1 MAVFPILVV
10 SLYIAVADTLVNLF
24 AAVAVCQYRLVVYSG
39 GCLLDSIWLLTAV
52 AVCLRCNFDSLPIK
66 DR

>member
-1 MAVFPILVV
+1 MAVFSILVV

-39 GCLLDSIWLLTAV
+39 GCLLGSIGYLQRWLSVRFNWLLTAV
-52 AVCLRCNFDSLPIK
+52 AVC
-66 DR
+66 